1 MTRHTRPISRLSSF
15 GSPHVRRSFGKVAIR
30 PFIFTFSR
38 PLLVSTLFFPLA
50 LTCMCLTTPHP
61 YVHSIPLSPSQ
72 PLHSPSHLARPTP
85 PPLSPTFYPS
95 QHPPLHRLH
104 PVMIPPISCL
114 APALA
119 HPGGP
124 PVRLSSPLSLYR
136 FCTLHLV
143 LHHVPRLFGAASR
156 HLARQRDKIP
166 R

>member
-30 PFIFTFSR
+30 PSIYTFSR

-50 LTCMCLTTPHP
+50 PTLHVFDHTPS
-61 YVHSIPLSPSQ
+61 VR
-72 PLHSPSHLARPTP
+72 PLHSPFTNHHSLSISHHTSLGRLFHHFRRLSTQASPRTP
-85 PPLSPTFYPS
+85 PRNISADFVLSTRAWPS
-95 QHPPLHRLH
+95 
-104 PVMIPPISCL
+104 
-114 APALA
+114 
-119 HPGGP
+119 P

-136 FCTLHLV
+136 FCTFTLV
-143 LHHVPRLFGAASR
+143 SLPFARPFGAASR